1 MAWRLQAGGGCP
13 HIFRSYP
20 GGPSPQGEPT
30 HKPAATC
37 QIWEAVRAT
46 CATPP
51 YFPAVKIDG
60 EYYIDGGDA
69 TNHPVREAVKE
80 LQGIRK
86 DPSVKPLV
94 ISIGPGLGFRNK
106 APFFVPKSIDTAI
119 QAQGDL
125 EKREF
130 RKSFTK
136 ESAEIE
142 IDYFCFD
149 VDYGLEDIELDT
161 WSLKK
166 EHGTR
171 VFETIETITLRTE
184 EYLQRPEVAVKLR
197 RCAQAL
203 VSRQI

>member
-1 MAWRLQAGGGCP
+1 MAWRLQAGGGSQ
-13 HIFRSYP
+13 IFRSYP
-20 GGPSPQGEPT
+20 GGPSPQGEPA

-37 QIWEAVRAT
+37 QIWEVVRAT
-46 CATPP
+46 CASPP

-60 EYYIDGGDA
+60 EYYMDGGDA
-69 TNHPVREAVKE
+69 TDHPVREAVKE
-80 LQGIRK
+80 LQGVRK
-86 DPSVKPLV
+86 DPSAKPLV
-94 ISIGPGLGFRNK
+94 ISIGAGLGFRNK

-142 IDYFCFD
+142 TDYFRFF
-149 VDYGLEDIELDT
+149 VESGLENIELDT
-161 WSLKK
+161 WNVKK

-171 VFETIETITLRTE
+171 VFETIKTITLKTE
-184 EYLQRPEVAVKLR
+184 EYLQQSEVAANLR
-197 RCAQAL
+197 KCAEAL
-203 VSRQI
+203 ANRHK